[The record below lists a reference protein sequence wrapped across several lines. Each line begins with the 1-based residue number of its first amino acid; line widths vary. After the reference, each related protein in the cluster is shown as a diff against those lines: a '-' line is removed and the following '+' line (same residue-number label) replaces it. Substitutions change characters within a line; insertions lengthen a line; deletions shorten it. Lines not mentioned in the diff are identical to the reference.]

1 MLTPR
6 SIERAGP
13 TGEDVR
19 AYPPSYYAATAPMAF
34 AGTALD
40 QDVQADAC
48 IIGGGYTGLGAA
60 LRLAEA
66 GRSVVLLDS
75 GPVGWGASGRNG
87 GQVHLGWNKD
97 QHWLARHLGSDGART
112 MWAMAR
118 AARDHLDR
126 LIAHDPD
133 RCDFRPGLIHADH
146 KPGLVAQT
154 HAEVRF
160 LQEAYGH
167 HDLTPLGRDDIH
179 AMVGSQAYH
188 GGSLDR
194 AGGQLHPLKL
204 ALAMAGAARAA
215 GAVIH
220 PHSRCTG
227 IAPDGTM
234 GKGPAW
240 RIATPGGTVRAGQ
253 VLVAT
258 GGYATGLV
266 PSVDAHV
273 LPINNFIATTAP
285 LGAERAA
292 ALIHG
297 GEAVSDS
304 RFVVYYFRI
313 TPDHRLLFGGGERY
327 SWRLPADIAAFVRPH
342 MLRVFPQLADVA
354 IDHAWGG
361 TLSITPHRL
370 PHAAQV
376 APGLW
381 SLSGF
386 SGLGVVLAPW
396 LGGEIGAA
404 MAGLPSPALDLV
416 RHLPTPRFPGGTLL
430 RWPTMAAAMTFFALR
445 DRL

>member
-1 MLTPR
+1 MLTLR

-19 AYPPSYYAATAPMAF
+19 AYPLSYYAATTPTFFSGA
-34 AGTALD
+34 ALD

-66 GRSVVLLDS
+66 GRSVVLLES

-97 QHWLARHLGSDGART
+97 QAWLARRLGQDSARALWTMART
-112 MWAMAR
+112 
-118 AARDHLDR
+118 ARDHLDR
-126 LIAHDPD
+126 LIALDPD

-146 KPGLVAQT
+146 KPGYVAQT
-154 HAEVRF
+154 HEHVAFMRAE
-160 LQEAYGH
+160 YGH
-167 HDLTPLGRDDIH
+167 DGLTPLGLDDIR
-179 AMVGSQAYH
+179 ALVGSEAYF
-188 GGSLDR
+188 GGSLDA
-194 AGGQLHPLKL
+194 AGGHLHPLKL
-204 ALAMAGAARAA
+204 ALAMARAARDAGAA
-215 GAVIH
+215 IH
-220 PHSRCTG
+220 PHSRATVLAQEG
-227 IAPDGTM
+227 AG
-234 GKGPAW
+234 W

-258 GGYATGLV
+258 GGYAQGLV
-266 PSVDAHV
+266 PAVDAHV

-292 ALIHG
+292 ALVAG
-297 GEAVSDS
+297 DYAVSDS
-304 RFVVYYFRI
+304 RFVVYYFRV

-327 SWRLPADIAAFVRPH
+327 SYALPGNIAAFVRPH
-342 MLRVFPQLADVA
+342 LLRVFPQLADVP

-404 MAGLPSPALDLV
+404 MAGLPSPALDLA
-416 RHLPTPRFPGGTLL
+416 RRLPTPRFPGGTWL
-430 RWPTMAAAMTFFALR
+430 RWPTMAAAMTFYALR
-445 DRL
+445 DRF